1 MNTSACVKAIIAN
14 VGIKQGDLAGVLGLS
29 SVQAVSNKFRLNRWS
44 AEDLIK
50 IAQLTGCELCFCLPS
65 GERITLSG
73 SPATTPPSGDMP
85 GPGRGE

>member
-14 VGIKQGDLAGVLGLS
+14 AGIKQGDLAGVLGLS

-44 AEDLIK
+44 AEDLIR

-65 GERITLSG
+65 GERILLSG
-73 SPATTPPSGDMP
+73 DPAPAPTGEP
-85 GPGRGE
+85 GPGGMG